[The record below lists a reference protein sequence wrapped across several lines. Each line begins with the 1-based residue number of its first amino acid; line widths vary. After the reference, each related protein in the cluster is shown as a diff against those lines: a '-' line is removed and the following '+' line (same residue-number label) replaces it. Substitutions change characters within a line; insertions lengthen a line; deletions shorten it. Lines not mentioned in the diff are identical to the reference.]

1 MLGNILFQL
10 LALISNIVTQPD
22 RQASFHTVWSVFET
36 NLKPDPLCLD
46 EVGGEMPS
54 HNVSSG
60 GGPAFAVT
68 NAPAR
73 QSLSRVDSFPEAVFT
88 CFGLVL

>member
-1 MLGNILFQL
+1 MVVRAGMAYFERRQLFV
-10 LALISNIVTQPD
+10 SKT
-22 RQASFHTVWSVFET
+22 HVFET